1 MSAPFLLMA
10 GGTGGHVFPALAV
23 AAELQAR
30 GRQVHWLGSRHGM
43 ENRLV
48 PAAGYPFSPIR
59 VRGLRGRGRLSLL
72 AAPGRLSVAL
82 AEALMVVRRV
92 QPAAVLGMGGFAAG
106 PGAVAARLLGRPL
119 VVHEQNA
126 VPGMTNRWCARLAD
140 RVLVAFPGA
149 FGSDVACTIVGNPVR
164 REIAALAPP
173 EVRFADR
180 SGPVRL
186 LVLGGSQGA
195 AALNERVPAALARLR
210 AQGLGPELVV
220 RHQAGGGQLEAA
232 LAAYRQADLPFVPEP
247 FIDDMAAA
255 YGWADLVI
263 CRSGALTVAELA
275 AAGVG
280 ALMVPFPHA
289 VDDHQTRNAAY
300 LAEAGAGQILPQA
313 ELDAERLAAV
323 LAPLLADRPAL
334 AAMAVAARRQA
345 RPEATAAVAE
355 ALLAVEAGR

>member
-82 AEALMVVRRV
+82 AEALAVVGRV
-92 QPAAVLGMGGFAAG
+92 RPAAVLGMGGFAAG

-126 VPGMTNRWCARLAD
+126 VAGMTNRWCARLAD
-140 RVLVAFPGA
+140 RVLAAFPGA
-149 FGSDVACTIVGNPVR
+149 FGSEITCTIVGNPVR

-173 EVRFADR
+173 EVRFAER
-180 SGPVRL
+180 SGSLRL

-210 AQGLGPELVV
+210 AAGAPDVVV
-220 RHQAGGGQLEAA
+220 RHQAGGGQLEPAR
-232 LAAYRQADLPFVPEP
+232 AAYRQAQLPFEPEP
-247 FIDDMAAA
+247 FIEDMAAA

-300 LAEAGAGQILPQA
+300 LAEAGAGRILPQA
-313 ELDAERLAAV
+313 ELDAERLAAE
-323 LAPLLADRPAL
+323 LAPLLADRAAL
-334 AAMAVAARRQA
+334 TAMAVAARRQA
-345 RPEATAAVAE
+345 HPQATAAVAD
-355 ALLAVEAGR
+355 ALLAMEAGR